1 VTRNS
6 SNPLI
11 KQFILIA
18 VVLVASVLIVLALLW
33 SAPKNNPQVQAPVAV
48 RVTAL
53 SLKVSTIEPHVTV
66 TGRLQPANRALLRFE
81 ANGQLAQ
88 RLVEPGQKVDVGTV
102 LLSLD
107 NGDARDFLVEAQA
120 RLDMEKAA
128 VKRDRRLLDIAAK
141 DLVLQQQ
148 EVKRLQQLRSKSL
161 VSISQRDQS
170 KQKLLQLQSNQ
181 AQLQYS
187 VDTAQ
192 ARLKSAGAAQTRA
205 TRNLQRTQLSAPFAG
220 TVNIVNMEVGDYVT
234 PSEVAVELVDL
245 ENIDL
250 YVEVTGATAAAVSLQ
265 QQVRVTVSGEIYK
278 GKVIALRS
286 DPDPLTFTHAIRIR
300 LESEKLLSGT
310 LGSVEL
316 PLKIERSVIAVP
328 VSSLLQEEGRSYVF
342 VVSNAQLERREV
354 QLGLRDKDRII
365 VLSGLQQGQQ
375 IVGRDIA
382 TLTDAQSVEVA
393 K

>member
-1 VTRNS
+1 VTTNKSNS
-6 SNPLI
+6 LI
-11 KQFILIA
+11 KQFILIGA
-18 VVLVASVLIVLALLW
+18 VLLASALIVLTLLW
-33 SAPKNNPQVQAPVAV
+33 SAPENNLQVQAPVAV
-48 RVTAL
+48 RVSVF
-53 SLKVSTIEPHVTV
+53 SLKAITIEPHVEV

-81 ANGQLAQ
+81 ASGQLEQ
-88 RLVEPGQKVDVGTV
+88 RLVEPGQNVDAETV

-107 NGDARDFLVEAQA
+107 DADARDSLAEAQA

-148 EVKRLQQLRSKSL
+148 EVKRLQQLRSNSL
-161 VSISQRDQS
+161 VSISQGDQS

-192 ARLKSAGAAQTRA
+192 ARLKSARAAQTRA
-205 TRNLQRTQLSAPFAG
+205 LRNLKRTTLSAPFAG
-220 TVNIVNMEVGDYVT
+220 TINVVNIEVGDYVT
-234 PSEVAVELVDL
+234 PNAVAVELVDL

-265 QQVRVTVSGEIYK
+265 QQVRVMVGGDTYSGKI
-278 GKVIALRS
+278 IALRS
-286 DPDPLTFTHAIRIR
+286 DPDPVTFTHAIRIR
-300 LESEKLLSGT
+300 LESKKLLSGS
-310 LGSVEL
+310 LGKVNL

-328 VSSLLQEEGRSYVF
+328 VSSLLQEEGKSYVF
-342 VVSNAQLERREV
+342 VISNAQLERREV

-365 VLSGLQQGQQ
+365 VVSGLQQGEQ
-375 IVGRDIA
+375 IVARDIA
-382 TLTDAQSVEVA
+382 TLTDAQIVEVF